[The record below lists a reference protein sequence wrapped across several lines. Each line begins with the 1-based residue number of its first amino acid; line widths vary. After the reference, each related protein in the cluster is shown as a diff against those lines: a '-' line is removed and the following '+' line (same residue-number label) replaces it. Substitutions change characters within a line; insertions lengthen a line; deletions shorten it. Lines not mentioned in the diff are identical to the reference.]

1 MTHFDPTQLLRQDL
15 SDFPPYSMGHVPL
28 ADLDHLIKLDLNENP
43 FGPSPKAIAAL
54 AQMRHYNRYIGQDE
68 LREAIARYVGVDVS
82 HIVVS
87 NGADEMIDWVQ
98 RVFLNRGDAIVD
110 CPPSFEMYA
119 FFARVNG
126 ARILAVPR
134 RDDFS
139 IDVDAIERAVLEGV
153 IASEAKQSPS
163 RDVEIASSQ
172 SFDSASLRSGSLLA
186 TLAPHASAGVTQAKL
201 IFLANPSNPDGGMA
215 SRPEIERLL
224 ALPVMLVLDEAYA
237 EFAGE
242 SYAARVPTQS
252 NLIVLRTFSKWAGLA
267 SLRVG
272 YCIAPQPIAA
282 KILQIKAPENV
293 NAAGIVAALASL
305 DDREYLMANVRRIV
319 AGRERLS
326 VALAQ
331 LGFLQPLPSHANFVL
346 CRVVGRDAR
355 QIYNALAARGILIR
369 AFGSPRLRDYIRIA
383 VGTPDENEV
392 LVKALKE
399 ITDG

>member
-1 MTHFDPTQLLRQDL
+1 MTNLDPAQLLRQDL
-15 SDFPPYSMGHVPL
+15 SDFPLYSMSHVPL
-28 ADLDHLIKLDLNENP
+28 ADLDRLIKLDLNENP
-43 FGPSPKAIAAL
+43 FGPSPNAIAAL
-54 AQMRHYNRYIGQDE
+54 SNMRYYNCYVGQDE
-68 LREAIARYVGVDVS
+68 LRADIAQYVGVDVS

-87 NGADEMIDWVQ
+87 NGADEMIDLVQ

-134 RDDFS
+134 REDFS
-139 IDVDAIERAVLEGV
+139 VDVEAIERAVLEGV

-163 RDVEIASSQ
+163 RELEIASSQ
-172 SFDSASLRSGSLLA
+172 NTLLA
-186 TLAPHASAGVTQAKL
+186 MTQAKL

-215 SRPEIERLL
+215 SRADIERLL
-224 ALPVMLVLDEAYA
+224 ALPVMIVLDEAYA

-252 NLIVLRTFSKWAGLA
+252 NLIILRTFSKWAGLA

-272 YCIAPQPIAA
+272 YCIAPKAVAA
-282 KILQIKAPENV
+282 KILQIKPPENV
-293 NAAGIVAALASL
+293 NSAGIVAARASL

-319 AGRERLS
+319 EERERLF

-331 LGFLQPLPSHANFVL
+331 LGFLQPLQSRANFLL
-346 CRVVGRDAR
+346 CRVVGHSAR
-355 QIYNALAARGILIR
+355 EIYDALAARGILIR

-383 VGTPDENEV
+383 IGTPEQNDVV
-392 LVKALKE
+392 LKTLKE
-399 ITDG
+399 LDADKRG

>member
-1 MTHFDPTQLLRQDL
+1 MSSFDPERLVRQDL

-28 ADLDHLIKLDLNENP
+28 ADLDHLVKLDLNENP

-54 AQMRHYNRYIGQDE
+54 SQMKHYNRYIGQDE
-68 LREAIARYVGVDVS
+68 LRAAIAQYVGVDMA

-134 RDDFS
+134 REDFS
-139 IDVDAIERAVLEGV
+139 LDVDAIESV
-153 IASEAKQSPS
+153 IVNSVKQSPP
-163 RDVEIASSQ
+163 A
-172 SFDSASLRSGSLLA
+172 DSE
-186 TLAPHASAGVTQAKL
+186 TLAGANVASWQRVLTEVQSQRIMEAQAPKL
-201 IFLANPSNPDGGMA
+201 IFLANPSNPDGGVA
-215 SRPEIERLL
+215 SRADVERLL
-224 ALPVMLVLDEAYA
+224 ALPVIVVLDEAYA

-242 SYAARVPTQS
+242 SYAARVPSQP

-272 YCIAPQPIAA
+272 YCVAPKPIAA
-282 KILQIKAPENV
+282 KILQIKSPENV

-305 DDREYLMANVRRIV
+305 EDREYLLNNVRRINEEK
-319 AGRERLS
+319 GRLTS
-326 VALAQ
+326 ALAQ
-331 LGFLQPLPSHANFVL
+331 LGFIQPLPSRANFIL
-346 CRVVGRDAR
+346 CRVAGRDGR
-355 QIYNALAARGILIR
+355 QVRDALAKRNILIR
-369 AFGSPRLRDYIRIA
+369 ALSSPRLKEYIRIA
-383 VGTPDENEV
+383 VGTPDEN
-392 LVKALKE
+392 LLLIQALKE
-399 ITDG
+399 IKNG

>member
-1 MTHFDPTQLLRQDL
+1 MPTFDSEKLLRQDL
-15 SDFPPYSMGHVPL
+15 NDFPPYSMGHVPL
-28 ADLDHLIKLDLNENP
+28 ADLGKYIKLDLNENS

-54 AQMRHYNRYIGQDE
+54 AQMPHYNRYVGQDE
-68 LREAIARYVGVDVS
+68 LREAIARYVGVDVA

-139 IDVDAIERAVLEGV
+139 IDVDAIEKAISDFRFQ
-153 IASEAKQSPS
+153 ISKSEDPNLQSA
-163 RDVEIASSQ
+163 ICN
-172 SFDSASLRSGSLLA
+172 L
-186 TLAPHASAGVTQAKL
+186 KL
-201 IFLANPSNPDGGMA
+201 VFLANPSNPDGGVA
-215 SRPEIERLL
+215 SRADIERLL
-224 ALPVMLVLDEAYA
+224 ALPGIVVLDEAYA

-282 KILQIKAPENV
+282 KILQVKAPENV
-293 NAAGIVAALASL
+293 NSAGIVAARASL
-305 DDREYLMANVRRIV
+305 EDIEYLMANVRRIV
-319 AGRERLS
+319 TERERLS

-331 LGFLQPLPSHANFVL
+331 LGFLQPLPSRANFIL
-346 CRVVGRDAR
+346 CRVIGRTGMEIRDAL
-355 QIYNALAARGILIR
+355 QARGILIR
-369 AFGSPRLRDYIRIA
+369 AFGSPRLHDYIRVA
-383 VGTPDENEV
+383 VGTPEENDAV
-392 LVKALKE
+392 VRMLKE
-399 ITDG
+399 IAGR

>member
-1 MTHFDPTQLLRQDL
+1 MPTFDSEKLLRQDL
-15 SDFPPYSMGHVPL
+15 NDFPPYSMGHVPL
-28 ADLDHLIKLDLNENP
+28 ADLGKYIKLDLNENS

-54 AQMRHYNRYIGQDE
+54 AQMPHYNRYVGQDE
-68 LREAIARYVGVDVS
+68 LREAIARYVGVDVA

-87 NGADEMIDWVQ
+87 NCADEMIDWVQ

-139 IDVDAIERAVLEGV
+139 IDVDAIEKAISDFRFQ
-153 IASEAKQSPS
+153 ISKSEDPNLQSA
-163 RDVEIASSQ
+163 ICN
-172 SFDSASLRSGSLLA
+172 L
-186 TLAPHASAGVTQAKL
+186 KL
-201 IFLANPSNPDGGMA
+201 VFLANPSNPDGGVA
-215 SRPEIERLL
+215 SRADIERLL
-224 ALPVMLVLDEAYA
+224 ALPGIVVLDEAYA

-282 KILQIKAPENV
+282 KILQVKAPENV
-293 NAAGIVAALASL
+293 NSAGIVAARASL
-305 DDREYLMANVRRIV
+305 EDIEYLMANVRRIV
-319 AGRERLS
+319 TERERLS

-331 LGFLQPLPSHANFVL
+331 LGFLQPLPSRANFII
-346 CRVVGRDAR
+346 CRVIGRTGMEIRDAL
-355 QIYNALAARGILIR
+355 QARGILIR
-369 AFGSPRLRDYIRIA
+369 AFGSPRLHDYIRVA
-383 VGTPDENEV
+383 VGTPEENDAV
-392 LVKALKE
+392 VRMLKE
-399 ITDG
+399 IAGR